1 MAGVGGAAL
10 VDRLRSSPDVEEGSF
25 PSVASG
31 GVDTVYAI
39 SRPAGTPAGAR
50 LPVVVVLHGKGGSH
64 RDAFD
69 ALHLQQ
75 VPRTPTPY
83 AVASVDGGGS
93 YWHHRRDGTD
103 TGTMVATELL
113 PRLAESGL
121 DTTRLGLLGWSM
133 GGYGAL
139 LLAGTLLRGKVRAV
153 ATMSAALW
161 TAPGDSAPGA
171 FDDAEDFRAHDVFAL
186 RSALAAQPLRMAC
199 GRSDPFVRANH
210 AFVDGCAPSPPADFA
225 AGGHTD
231 EYWRATAPGLL
242 EFVSTH
248 LA

>member
-1 MAGVGGAAL
+1 MDHL
-10 VDRLRSSPDVEEGSF
+10 HSSSAVEEGSF
-25 PSVASG
+25 RSVARG
-31 GVDTVYAI
+31 GVETAYAI
-39 SRPAGTPAGAR
+39 SRPAGTSSGLR

-69 ALHLQQ
+69 ALDLQR

-83 AVASVDGGGS
+83 AVASVDGGDS
-93 YWHHRRDGTD
+93 YWHHRHDGTD
-103 TGTMVATELL
+103 AGAMIASELL
-113 PRLAESGL
+113 PRLADHGL

-186 RSALAAQPLRMAC
+186 RSILDAQPLRMAC

-210 AFVDGCAPSPPADFA
+210 AFVDGFASPPPADFA
-225 AGGHTD
+225 PGGHTD
-231 EYWRATAPGLL
+231 DYWRATAPGLL
-242 EFVSTH
+242 EFVSSR